1 MKYLHKYIVDG
12 TSIFILNNGAS
23 KPSGTLS
30 VKQEDWRGRALGR
43 FGTVV
48 GQLEN
53 LKFSKK
59 EEDVLEEPVQEEIP
73 GKKKS
78 CVSKVVRDLATSI
91 KE

>member
-1 MKYLHKYIVDG
+1 MKYLHKYVVDG
-12 TSIFILNNGAS
+12 TPIFVLKDSAS
-23 KPSGTLS
+23 KPSGTYS
-30 VKQEDWRGRALGR
+30 MKQEDWRGRALGR

-59 EEDVLEEPVQEEIP
+59 EEDVSEEPGQEEVVE
-73 GKKKS
+73 KKS
-78 CVSKVVRDLATSI
+78 CVSKIVRDVVSKI

>member
-12 TSIFILNNGAS
+12 TQIFILNNSAS

-59 EEDVLEEPVQEEIP
+59 EEELPVEEPGPKEI
-73 GKKKS
+73 GKKS
-78 CVSKVVRDLATSI
+78 CVSKIVRDFASTI

>member
-12 TSIFILNNGAS
+12 TPIFVLNSSAS
-23 KPSGTLS
+23 KPSGTFS
-30 VKQEDWRGRALGR
+30 MKQEDWRGRALGR

-53 LKFSKK
+53 LNFSKK
-59 EEDVLEEPVQEEIP
+59 EEAVPEEEKVESP
-73 GKKKS
+73 KKS
-78 CVSKVVRDLATSI
+78 CVSKVIRAFVSTI